1 MERKRSQTNINK
13 EKHMNRYKR
22 ILSGIFFFSITTI
35 SIAQMTV
42 SQHITKG
49 RFAFVPQLNWNKK
62 YSDNELYSKYELD
75 IEEINFIEKTIMKM
89 E

>member
-1 MERKRSQTNINK
+1 MAENLEAFLKLKFTRF
-13 EKHMNRYKR
+13 
-22 ILSGIFFFSITTI
+22 L
-35 SIAQMTV
+35 IAQMTV

-49 RFAFVPQLNWNKK
+49 RFAFVPQLDWNKK

-75 IEEINFIEKTIMKM
+75 SEEINFIEKTIMKM